1 MRFANDR
8 ELPDICSRSACLVFC
23 KRLDV
28 EVEPEVEA
36 DDEDCLDEFEAGMP
50 ERVFACVDEEPD
62 ELGFGFGLGLLVIVS
77 CLTRATGATWRGG
90 GLGMELGPPVWS
102 KRFFRSLT
110 LGALAEGDLD
120 VAADLRSRGFEAE
133 RMAVPVP

>member
-28 EVEPEVEA
+28 EVEA

-50 ERVFACVDEEPD
+50 ER
-62 ELGFGFGLGLLVIVS
+62 
-77 CLTRATGATWRGG
+77 
-90 GLGMELGPPVWS
+90 
-102 KRFFRSLT
+102 
-110 LGALAEGDLD
+110 
-120 VAADLRSRGFEAE
+120 
-133 RMAVPVP
+133 

>member
-28 EVEPEVEA
+28 EVEPEVEVEA

-50 ERVFACVDEEPD
+50 ER
-62 ELGFGFGLGLLVIVS
+62 
-77 CLTRATGATWRGG
+77 
-90 GLGMELGPPVWS
+90 
-102 KRFFRSLT
+102 
-110 LGALAEGDLD
+110 
-120 VAADLRSRGFEAE
+120 
-133 RMAVPVP
+133 